1 MTPRKKGPLG
11 LRPQEPLPVVII
23 GNGPSGIC
31 LSYFLSGYRPYV
43 REAASHPN
51 PILHRKLLEISGQC
65 LLEQDLEYLSEGLDG
80 RSPSPLGLL
89 FDALVRPDGDLGGSA
104 ESLLSWRREPE
115 RGVAHLVL
123 GKGPAGGAWQ
133 TMEGSMITLSL
144 GDWMEMPDLSFRDW
158 MAKRG
163 RQLRNNRAA
172 TRDIAQYYQHYV
184 EAKGLQQHFR
194 CGALVTSVRPLPPDT
209 PPGGP
214 SEEAGPPASTL
225 YEIRGEQEEPGGGR
239 SPFRLYARNVVLATG
254 AYDRPSRLGVEGE
267 DLPFVR
273 HTVGDLEGALRA
285 RMLGPASG
293 LPLLVVGAGL
303 TAADAVL
310 LGRGAG
316 VPVLHAFRR
325 GTGDPAL
332 VFHQLPAV
340 MFPEYHKV
348 HDMMRAPGGGAYPG
362 YAGLPLHRVLR
373 FAAGGRCFLQEV
385 GVGGGGG
392 GKVWDVR
399 VAMAMVLIGSN
410 PDLSFLP
417 DEGRGLA
424 LDPDRPVS
432 AKRNPLDTDPFTYE
446 SARQPG
452 LYALGPLA
460 GDGFV
465 RFLQGGALG
474 AATSLLRKTGLT
486 GTS

>member
-1 MTPRKKGPLG
+1 MIPRKKGPLG
-11 LRPQEPLPVVII
+11 LRPQDPLPVIII

-43 REAASHPN
+43 RGGASHPN
-51 PILHRKLLEISGQC
+51 PILHRKLQEISGQC

-80 RSPSPLGLL
+80 RTPSPLALL

-104 ESLLSWRREPE
+104 ESLLTWRREPE

-123 GKGPAGGAWQ
+123 GKGPPGGAWQ
-133 TMEGSMITLSL
+133 AMEGSMITLSL

-158 MAKRG
+158 ITGKG

-184 EAKGLQQHFR
+184 EVKGLQEHFR
-194 CGALVTSVRPLPPDT
+194 CGALVTSVRPLPAGVEDPCGE
-209 PPGGP
+209 PGGP
-214 SEEAGPPASTL
+214 TSTL
-225 YEIRGEQEEPGGGR
+225 YEIRGEREETGGGR
-239 SPFRLYARNVVLATG
+239 SPFCLYARNVVLATG
-254 AYDRPSRLGVEGE
+254 TYDRPTRLGVEGE
-267 DLPFVR
+267 ELPFVS

-285 RMLGPASG
+285 RRLGPGSE
-293 LPLLVVGAGL
+293 PLLVVGAGL

-325 GTGDPAL
+325 GARDPGL
-332 VFHQLPAV
+332 VFHQLPAI

-348 HDMMRAPGGGAYPG
+348 HDMMRAPEGGAYPG
-362 YAGLPLHRVLR
+362 YAGLPLHRVLG
-373 FAAGGRCFLQEV
+373 FAPGGDCALQEA
-385 GVGGGGG
+385 GS
-392 GKVWDVR
+392 GKVLSVR
-399 VAMAMVLIGSN
+399 VSMALVLIGSN
-410 PDLSFLP
+410 PNLSFLE

-424 LDPDRPVS
+424 LDAKQPVS
-432 AKRNPLDTDPFTYE
+432 ARRNPLDTDPFTYE
-446 SARQPG
+446 IAQRPG
-452 LYALGPLA
+452 LYALGPLV

-465 RFLQGGALG
+465 RFLQGGVLG
-474 AATSLLRKTGLT
+474 VATSLFRKTDLA
-486 GTS
+486 GTL